1 MPTSVTSVKCR
12 ICENQLKSKNE
23 SLHTLRTQHN
33 EQTVAFKNLTTYHS
47 LCVGD
52 KSGLQERV
60 KDEEKKVMGL
70 QGQIEV
76 LERKAGTEQ
85 EAYASRVKGLRSI
98 VQRMQRHLLCL
109 QTEEQCQ
116 EESDQYQCLPRDVF
130 AAAVLLEDVVGQ
142 ELFGIATEH
151 LLGDRTWYRLDWVKF
166 KESSPQTYTTLL
178 VLIVFASIGMV
189 ALSLLLVGGL
199 IYYRR
204 PINSGLQHVRA
215 CCTRTTAAPILKK
228 KKGMSKVGLPTEEPQ
243 GDPLD
248 PTPKPTPTGGKDGA
262 SGSTSGTKKDDLN
275 AAWKKGDKPEEDPTV
290 KIGKA

>member
-1 MPTSVTSVKCR
+1 
-12 ICENQLKSKNE
+12 
-23 SLHTLRTQHN
+23 
-33 EQTVAFKNLTTYHS
+33 
-47 LCVGD
+47 VGD

-60 KDEEKKVMGL
+60 KDEEKKVKGL

-204 PINSGLQHVRA
+204 PINSGFQRVRA

-228 KKGMSKVGLPTEEPQ
+228 NKGMSKVGLPTEEPQ
-243 GDPLD
+243 EDPVD
-248 PTPKPTPTGGKDGA
+248 PTPKPAPTDGKGGA
-262 SGSTSGTKKDDLN
+262 SGSNSGAKKDDLN